1 MTAELLDQHPSV
13 PEGRGVANRAVRL
26 VAENVTL
33 WLSAAVLLTVI
44 VWSLAPSWFTDNDPY
59 TGVTADRLQPPSAD
73 HLLGTDQI
81 GRDLLTRI
89 IYGASASVTSAIIAV
104 AIALLAGSVIGLLSG
119 FIGSWVD
126 PVLSRV
132 VDVLLAIPSFLL
144 AIITV
149 SALGFAT
156 VNVAIAT
163 GVSAVAVFARLMRS
177 EVLRVKHLSFI
188 ESTYLIGGTRP
199 YVLIRHILPNSYRSV
214 FHLAVLQFGLAII
227 VISGLAFLGYGDP
240 PPSSEWGLLVADG
253 KEYMKRYPW
262 LVFAPAAV
270 IAVTVLSLYRI
281 SRLFGERT

>member
-1 MTAELLDQHPSV
+1 MTTEALGHSKAQPSAPATPNRSV
-13 PEGRGVANRAVRL
+13 RVVAGNA
-26 VAENVTL
+26 TL
-33 WLSAAVLLTVI
+33 WLSTAVLFTIAL
-44 VWSLAPSWFTDNDPY
+44 WSVAPNWFTDDDPY
-59 TGVTADRLQPPSAD
+59 TGITTDRLQPPSAE

-89 IYGASASVTSAIIAV
+89 VYGASASVTSAIIAV
-104 AIALLAGSVIGLLSG
+104 AIALLAGSLIGLLSG

-126 PVLSRV
+126 PALSRV
-132 VDVLLAIPSFLL
+132 VDVLLAIPGFLL

-177 EVLRVKHLSFI
+177 EVMRVKHLSFI
-188 ESTYLIGGTRP
+188 ESSYLIGGTKP
-199 YVLIRHILPNSYRSV
+199 YVLIRHILPNAYRSV

-262 LVFAPAAV
+262 LVFAPAGV

-281 SRLFGERT
+281 SRIFGERA

>member
-1 MTAELLDQHPSV
+1 MTVQAIGDV
-13 PEGRGVANRAVRL
+13 PVTRDGDGLSRGVLRR
-26 VAENVTL
+26 VAGNATL
-33 WLSAAVLLTVI
+33 WLSAAVLLTVAL
-44 VWSLAPSWFTDNDPY
+44 WSVAPGWFTEHDPY
-59 TGVTADRLQPPSAD
+59 TGITVNRLQPPSAE
-73 HLLGTDQI
+73 HLFGTDQI

-89 IYGASASVTSAIIAV
+89 VYGASASVSSAIIAV
-104 AIALLAGSVIGLLSG
+104 AIALFAGSVIGLLSG

-126 PVLSRV
+126 PVLTRV

-163 GVSAVAVFARLMRS
+163 GVSAVAVFARVMRS
-177 EVLRVKHLSFI
+177 EVLRIKHLSFI
-188 ESTYLIGGTRP
+188 ESSYLIGGTKH
-199 YVLIRHILPNSYRSV
+199 YVLIRHVLPNAYRSV

-281 SRLFGERT
+281 SRIFGDRT